1 MPAGRGGGRGRQP
14 AGVKSVQRWPR
25 KPQAAAG
32 WPLCAGRTGART
44 PAGRGRTRARARPR
58 WGAEGAV
65 AGGGREAGTS
75 AGWRRHVAVSPGAR
89 RTGEVWPS
97 PDRRLLYR
105 GREGGEGAG
114 TAACAR
120 AAVKA
125 GRRGGGV
132 GSTACTRVT
141 PPSPKQIVCA
151 LFLSAR
157 GYRTGLEAL
166 GAAKGVPIYR
176 IASHRC
182 TVPEVPR
189 SWVGGSC
196 QRDQRRLLPAVEPL
210 LAVLPPF
217 SRLSHHLALN
227 CRVLPLS

>member
-58 WGAEGAV
+58 WGRRGQWR
-65 AGGGREAGTS
+65 GGGREAGTS

-97 PDRRLLYR
+97 PDRWLLYR

-125 GRRGGGV
+125 GRRGDGV
-132 GSTACTRVT
+132 GSTAHKSHASLSKADRVR
-141 PPSPKQIVCA
+141 P
-151 LFLSAR
+151 
-157 GYRTGLEAL
+157 
-166 GAAKGVPIYR
+166 
-176 IASHRC
+176 
-182 TVPEVPR
+182 
-189 SWVGGSC
+189 
-196 QRDQRRLLPAVEPL
+196 
-210 LAVLPPF
+210 
-217 SRLSHHLALN
+217 
-227 CRVLPLS
+227 LPLRSRVQDWSRGVGRCKGGANI